1 MAMGAAMASR
11 RMGRPD
17 ASIRFALLDATE
29 RVLARD
35 GYPAVTSR
43 NVGREAGVDQKLV
56 FYYFQNMEEL
66 VVATFRRRS
75 EAFLGELEK
84 LGEAPSPVATLWAMS
99 SHRSGRLMIEFMAM
113 ATRNEAL
120 RDEVA
125 RYSARANEIID
136 AVLAEALDPA
146 WLEQGKV
153 TPALV
158 NFAIASMARNLI
170 LEDALGVLGS
180 PDELGRS
187 IEQALQQLEIHST
200 KES

>member
-1 MAMGAAMASR
+1 MPGR

-17 ASIRFALLDATE
+17 ATVRFDLLDATE

-56 FYYFQNMEEL
+56 FYYFKNMEEL

-75 EAFLGELEK
+75 EAFLAELGRLASIE
-84 LGEAPSPVATLWAMS
+84 SPIRALWALS
-99 SHRSGRLMIEFMAM
+99 SHRSGRLVIEFMAM

-125 RYSARANEIID
+125 AYSMRANEIIETL
-136 AVLAEALDPA
+136 LATALDPV
-146 WLEQGKV
+146 WLERSPV
-153 TPALV
+153 SPALI
-158 NFAIASMARNLI
+158 NFAIASLARNLI
-170 LEDALGVLGS
+170 LEGELGLLESS
-180 PDELGRS
+180 PDLTQQIEACLGM
-187 IEQALQQLEIHST
+187 LEGRWTDGTPI
-200 KES
+200 

>member
-1 MAMGAAMASR
+1 MAGR
-11 RMGRPD
+11 RMGKPD
-17 ASIRFALLDATE
+17 ATVRFALLDATE

-66 VVATFRRRS
+66 IVATFRRRS
-75 EAFLGELEK
+75 EAFLAELER
-84 LGEAPSPVATLWAMS
+84 LGGAPSPVGTIWAMS

-113 ATRNEAL
+113 ATRDEAL
-120 RDEVA
+120 RREVA

-136 AVLAEALDPA
+136 SLLSAALDPY
-146 WLEQGKV
+146 WLKQDPI
-153 TPALV
+153 TPALI

-170 LEDALGVLGS
+170 LEGELGLLDSPDALN
-180 PDELGRS
+180 ELIQRALRRLETAPRS
-187 IEQALQQLEIHST
+187 EQG
-200 KES
+200 